1 MTFLKVGVYAV
12 LPFIA
17 ASVGV
22 LSGGYVSD
30 VLLRRSGSANIA
42 RKLPMVAGLLLAST
56 IMAANFV
63 RSDELV
69 IVIMSVAFFGQGMVG
84 LGWAVITDI
93 APKSAM
99 GLAGGVFN
107 LATNM
112 AGILTPLAI
121 GFIVKETGSFVWA
134 LTLIAAMALLG
145 AVSYVFILGDVKRVE
160 LVEN

>member
-1 MTFLKVGVYAV
+1 M

-22 LSGGYVSD
+22 LTGGYVSD

-42 RKLPMVAGLLLAST
+42 RKAPMVAGLLLAST

-63 RSDELV
+63 RSDEWV

-84 LGWAVITDI
+84 
-93 APKSAM
+93 
-99 GLAGGVFN
+99 
-107 LATNM
+107 
-112 AGILTPLAI
+112 ILTPLGI
-121 GFIVKETGSFVWA
+121 GSIVKATGSFVWA

-145 AVSYVFILGDVKRVE
+145 AVSYVFILGDMKRVE

>member
-1 MTFLKVGVYAV
+1 M

-22 LSGGYVSD
+22 LTGGYVSD
-30 VLLRRSGSANIA
+30 VLLGRSGSANIA
-42 RKLPMVAGLLLAST
+42 RKAPMVAGLLLAST

-63 RSDELV
+63 RSDEWV

-84 LGWAVITDI
+84 
-93 APKSAM
+93 
-99 GLAGGVFN
+99 
-107 LATNM
+107 
-112 AGILTPLAI
+112 ILTPLGI
-121 GFIVKETGSFVWA
+121 GSIVKATGSFVWA

-145 AVSYVFILGDVKRVE
+145 AVSYVFILGDMKRVE